1 MKRAKLLARSLPA
14 CLSLL
19 ALAAAFA
26 QTPNPAPAA
35 PQQRSETQL
44 LLDTQDRI
52 GSFKVER
59 DGQGNLQVYVP
70 TPQGNLPQSPQAF
83 FEALYH
89 QQQEQKSSGFLF
101 VVLNIT
107 SYWGLLWVSVGFIGQ
122 FLFTGR
128 MIIQWLV
135 SEREKKSIV
144 PPTFWWFS
152 LIGGAML
159 LVYFIWRKDIVGVIG
174 QSTGVVVYARNLRLI
189 HKQQRKLA
197 KAQALA
203 AASTPAPPST

>member
-1 MKRAKLLARSLPA
+1 MMKQAKLLARCVPA

-19 ALAAAFA
+19 ALAAALA
-26 QTPNPAPAA
+26 QAPAA
-35 PQQRSETQL
+35 APSPSTQQQTSSAVV
-44 LLDTQDRI
+44 LDTQDRI

-59 DGQGNLQVYVP
+59 DAQGKLQVYVP
-70 TPQGNLPQSPQAF
+70 TPQGNVPQSPQAF
-83 FEALYH
+83 FEALYR

-101 VVLNIT
+101 VLFNIT
-107 SYWGLLWVSVGFIGQ
+107 SYWGLLWVSIGFIGQ

-128 MIIQWLV
+128 MIVQWLV

-189 HKQQRKLA
+189 QKQQRKLA
-197 KAQALA
+197 KAQAIADA
-203 AASTPAPPST
+203 AAPSA